1 VRERE
6 GERETGWVVVLAGGV
21 VCWAV
26 EKRKRGELGRFG
38 KEGREG
44 KFICFFFKLNTI

>member
-1 VRERE
+1 MRERE
-6 GERETGWVVVLAGGV
+6 GERELWFWAGGV

-44 KFICFFFKLNTI
+44 KFICFFFKLNII